1 MRNGDGGA
9 SAVARLATAGEA
21 LAAGAATWFLSCV
34 AEWPKT
40 APFSFGQTFAAMAD
54 HPLGVVA
61 NGVRTFEGLFPH
73 RVLLPLLANLL
84 GLTGDRFHLAAHGT
98 AVLLLVA
105 VHWCARRLGAGHVDA
120 LLVTA
125 AVAFG
130 GATQTYKSHVGYPD
144 SLSFT
149 LLLLA
154 AMAVR
159 SGPWFWSLNLL
170 SAFAHE
176 QVFFF
181 VPLLL
186 LLRRKLA
193 AADWRGDALGL
204 GVMAGVYGLFR
215 LWIGAHASG
224 AMAPGSYFGNGYF
237 PLGFLGVMYFAL
249 VWCVLMFGTMLPV
262 LAWAVLHRRAA
273 WEPWALALLVAGITG
288 IYAVAHDFNRFVNFL
303 FLAVLIASL
312 RWLSSGASR
321 RVFVALL
328 LAQLAVTRF
337 AMMPVVVH
345 FFAVMERCGCRLGGA
360 EAELQKLITCV
371 LPQTWPEGA
380 TFFALS
386 AALLFAGRF
395 LPPRVV
401 QRAPM

>member
-21 LAAGAATWFLSCV
+21 LAAAAATWWLSCI
-34 AEWPKT
+34 AEQPKT
-40 APFSFGQTFAAMAD
+40 APTSFGVTFAEMAE
-54 HPLGVVA
+54 HPFGVVV
-61 NGVRTFEGLFPH
+61 NGVRTCGGQFPH
-73 RVLLPLLANLL
+73 RVLLPLLAHLL

-105 VHWCARRLGAGHVDA
+105 VYWCARRVGALRLDS

-159 SGPWFWSLNLL
+159 SGPWFWLLNLL
-170 SAFAHE
+170 GAFAHE

-193 AADWRGDALGL
+193 AADWRADALGL
-204 GVMAGVYGLFR
+204 LVMAGTYGLFR
-215 LWIGAHASG
+215 LWLGAHVSG
-224 AMAPGSYFGNGYF
+224 AIAPGSYFGNGYF
-237 PLGFLGVMYFAL
+237 PLGFLGVIYLAT

-262 LAWAVLHRRAA
+262 LAWAFVHRRAA
-273 WEPWALALLVAGITG
+273 WEAWALALLVAGITG

-303 FLAVLIASL
+303 FLAVL
-312 RWLSSGASR
+312 
-321 RVFVALL
+321 
-328 LAQLAVTRF
+328 F
-337 AMMPVVVH
+337 A
-345 FFAVMERCGCRLGGA
+345 
-360 EAELQKLITCV
+360 
-371 LPQTWPEGA
+371 
-380 TFFALS
+380 
-386 AALLFAGRF
+386 
-395 LPPRVV
+395 
-401 QRAPM
+401 